1 MNREQ
6 MQKIKNKLRNR
17 RCPACG
23 NSSILPCYN
32 MINSEITDIEEMC
45 WNNIDTSKE
54 HTYIEC
60 NYCGYIMRFN
70 TDTLF
75 R

>member
-17 RCPACG
+17 RYPACG

-32 MINSEITDIEEMC
+32 MINSEITDIEERC